1 MKPLNREQHMVDATG
16 KSFGRLA
23 SSIAALLIG
32 KHKVAFQKEQDS
44 GDSVCVQNISQ
55 MKFTGQKLKEKIYYR
70 HSGYRGGLK
79 EIQLQKFFLQSP
91 EKLFQEVVY
100 NMLPKNKFR
109 NSRMKRLSFK
119 H

>member
-1 MKPLNREQHMVDATG
+1 MKSLNREQHTLDATG
-16 KSFGRLA
+16 RPFGRIA
-23 SSIAALLIG
+23 SNVAALLIG
-32 KHKVAFQKEQDS
+32 KHKIVFQREQDN

-55 MKFTGQKLKEKIYYR
+55 MRFTGQKLKNKIYYR

-91 EKLFQEVVY
+91 EKLFQKTVY
-100 NMLPKNKFR
+100 NMLPNNKFR
-109 NSRMKRLSFK
+109 NSRMKRLTFK